1 MTMTEITHWADVVAE
16 EAAAKNKKNI
26 ISTGITP
33 SGHIHIG
40 NMREVVTA
48 DAVYCAL
55 KTKGEESDFYYI
67 ADNYDPLRKVYP
79 FLTEEAYGEHVGRP
93 ISEIPCPCGQHKS
106 YSEHFLEP
114 FLKSMETLG
123 IAPKVMRTDELYKQG
138 VFVGAIKMAL
148 RNRDKLAEI
157 LKEVSG
163 KEVQKDWSPFNP
175 ICENCRKINSA
186 VVTGFDETE
195 ETVSYAC
202 PCGASGKVS
211 MSGGGKLTWRVEW
224 PAKWMIFGVT
234 AEPFGKD
241 HGSSGGSYDSGI
253 RIVREVFQSEPPLP
267 IVYEWIMLGEQG
279 AMSSSSGVVVSIS
292 DMLDV
297 VPPQTL
303 RYLIMKTR
311 PEKHIKFDP
320 GQALLNLV
328 DEYERLRDKEDPT
341 SFEKR
346 IVELSQSKNALQSK
360 IPFKQMVTIYQVAGG
375 DLGKIDAIAKRCG
388 FDEDEDIIGSM
399 ARNVGVWLEKYAPA
413 FAKFGVKE
421 TVPVSCASLTNT
433 QRAFLNAFADEL
445 RAVKELTPEDVQ
457 RIVYETKMPGTP
469 IYQNMA
475 AYAGGGSDGSS
486 IPAAELDPKNFF
498 AAIYTALLGQN
509 SGPKAGW
516 FLTSFDNAFLI
527 QRFKEAADYK
537 P

>member
-1 MTMTEITHWADVVAE
+1 MTEITHWADVVAE
-16 EAAAKNKKNI
+16 EAMAKNKKNL

-40 NMREVVTA
+40 NMREVLTA

-55 KTKGEESDFYYI
+55 KDKGEEPDFFYI

-79 FLTEEAYGEHVGRP
+79 FLTEEAYAEHVGRP

-123 IAPKVMRTDELYKQG
+123 ITSRVMRTDELYKQG
-138 VFVGAIKMAL
+138 VFVKAIKIAL
-148 RNRDKLAEI
+148 KNRDKLAEI

-163 KEVQKDWSPFNP
+163 KEVQEDWSPFNP
-175 ICENCRKINSA
+175 ICESCKKINTA
-186 VVTGFDETE
+186 KVTGFDETE
-195 ETVSYAC
+195 ETVNYTCS
-202 PCGASGKVS
+202 CGASGKVS

-253 RIVREVFQSEPPLP
+253 RIVREVFNAEPPLP

-292 DMLDV
+292 EMLDV
-297 VPPQTL
+297 VPPEAL

-346 IVELSQSKNALQSK
+346 IVELSQSKNVRQSK

-375 DLGKIDAIAKRCG
+375 DLTKIDAIAKRSG
-388 FDEDEDIIGSM
+388 FDEDEEIINSM
-399 ARNVGVWLEKYAPA
+399 AHNVGIWLEKYAPV

-421 TVPVSCASLTNT
+421 TVPIQCASLTST

-445 RAVKELTPEDVQ
+445 QAAGKELTPEDVQ
-457 RIVYETKMPGTP
+457 RIVYETKTAETP
-469 IYQNMA
+469 IRQNMEK
-475 AYAGGGSDGSS
+475 YAGGDIS
-486 IPAAELDPKNFF
+486 AAEIDPKNFF

-527 QRFKEAADYK
+527 QRFKEAAAYR